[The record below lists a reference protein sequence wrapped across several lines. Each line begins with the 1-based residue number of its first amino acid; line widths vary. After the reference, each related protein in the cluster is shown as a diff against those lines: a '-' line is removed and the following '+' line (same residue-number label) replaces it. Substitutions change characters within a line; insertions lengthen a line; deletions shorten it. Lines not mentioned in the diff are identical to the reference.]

1 MYFDRKNFSYYSS
14 FLIRLAW
21 TVEVIAVCIGFMI
34 SILVSVSAFRSS
46 TESIGFLDS
55 SSSILIAGLPFLLI
69 AVVELCKIPLVFTF
83 MNVRSRYWRS
93 VFLFFVLF
101 LCLITFETMLNGFE
115 RNFSNLNRAIDN
127 RNNEVVNIDSQIS
140 LLEKRRDYAQ
150 KFTEDELLA
159 EVDLKT
165 SVLDKTLSQ
174 NVRRVNAS
182 ETNQLS
188 EIDRNFEPQLDMQIG
203 ELMLLR
209 DGYYADWNSEKEL
222 IEERF
227 TTMLVENVSGSR
239 DERTRLLV
247 ELEILKEEMRVAM
260 DDASFFTRS
269 NVEKKYRQLIREKE
283 QQLGSITNG
292 YLGGGALEKQSLM
305 ENQLRQQIEFVNAKY
320 ERRITDVNDRI
331 DSKKQTI
338 IDRSVE
344 NEKVEIEVAS
354 NAKAERGRYYSMTN
368 REKNMVEAYLQ
379 DKRSELE
386 IITAKVFEFDQE
398 IFTLQND
405 QRILKNENN
414 QLINQNQVYRLAM
427 YIYGKNSVE
436 DVNKRM
442 LGIVAV
448 LWFGSLALIASVTGV
463 MLALASFY
471 LRRFAEELDN
481 EERMKAQS

>member
-1 MYFDRKNFSYYSS
+1 MYFDRKNFSYYST

-21 TVEVIAVCIGFMI
+21 SVEVIAVCIGFMI

-46 TESIGFLDS
+46 TDSIGFLDS

-83 MNVRSRYWRS
+83 MNVRSRYWKS
-93 VFLFFVLF
+93 IFLFFVLF

-127 RNNEVVNIDSQIS
+127 RNNEVVNIDSQIN
-140 LLEKRRDYAQ
+140 LLEKRRDYVQ
-150 KFTEDELLA
+150 KFTEEELLT

-165 SVLDKTLSQ
+165 ELLNEILNK
-174 NVRRVNAS
+174 NVRRVNVS
-182 ETNQLS
+182 ESNQLKS
-188 EIDRNFEPQLDMQIG
+188 IDRDFEPQLEADISQ
-203 ELMLLR
+203 LMELR
-209 DGYYADWNSEKEL
+209 DNYYSDWNSEKEL

-227 TTMLVENVSGSR
+227 TTMLVQNVSGSR
-239 DERTRLLV
+239 DERTRLLE
-247 ELEILKEEMRVAM
+247 ELDVLKEEMRNAM

-269 NVEKKYRQLIREKE
+269 TVEKKYRQLIREKE
-283 QQLGSITNG
+283 QQLGSITTG

-305 ENQLRQQIEFVNAKY
+305 ENQLRQQIEFVNSKY
-320 ERRITDVNDRI
+320 DRRINDVNERI
-331 DSKKQTI
+331 DAKKKTI
-338 IDRSVE
+338 VDRFAD
-344 NEKVEIEVAS
+344 NEKVQSSISAK
-354 NAKAERGRYYSMTN
+354 AKAERGRYYSATS
-368 REKNMVEAYLQ
+368 REKTAVDEYLQ
-379 DKRSELE
+379 EKRSELE
-386 IITAKVFEFDQE
+386 VITSTVFEFDQK
-398 IFTLQND
+398 IFTMQNQ

-427 YIYGKNSVE
+427 YIYGKDSVE

-442 LGIVAV
+442 LGIVAI

-471 LRRFAEELDN
+471 LRRFAEELDS
-481 EERMKAQS
+481 EERAKA

>member
-1 MYFDRKNFSYYSS
+1 MYFDRKNFSYYST

-34 SILVSVSAFRSS
+34 SILVSVAAFHAS
-46 TESIGFLDS
+46 TGSIGFLDS

-93 VFLFFVLF
+93 VFLFFVFF

-140 LLEKRRDYAQ
+140 LLEKRRDYSQ
-150 KFTEDELLA
+150 KFTEEELLA

-165 SVLDKTLSQ
+165 EMLNQALGK

-182 ETNQLS
+182 EINQLS
-188 EIDRNFEPQLDMQIG
+188 MIDRDFEPQLEEDIG
-203 ELMLLR
+203 QLMVLR
-209 DGYYADWNSEKEL
+209 DNYYTDWNSEKEL

-239 DERTRLLV
+239 DERSRLLS
-247 ELEILKEEMRVAM
+247 ELNILKEEMRIAM

-269 NVEKKYRQLIREKE
+269 AVEKKYRQLIREKE
-283 QQLGSITNG
+283 QQLGSITTG

-305 ENQLRQQIEFVNAKY
+305 ENQLRQQIEFVNSKY
-320 ERRITDVNDRI
+320 DRRINDVNDRI
-331 DSKKQTI
+331 DAKKQTI
-338 IDRSVE
+338 IERFAE
-344 NEKVEIEVAS
+344 NKKVEGDVT
-354 NAKAERGRYYSMTN
+354 AKANSERGRYYSATN
-368 REKNMVEAYLQ
+368 REKTGIEEYLRT
-379 DKRSELE
+379 KKSELE
-386 IITAKVFEFDQE
+386 IITATVFEFDQE
-398 IFTLQND
+398 IFILQNQ
-405 QRILKNENN
+405 QRILKNENH

-427 YIYGKNSVE
+427 YIYGKNSVDE
-436 DVNKRM
+436 VNKRM
-442 LGIVAV
+442 LGVVAF

-463 MLALASFY
+463 MLAVASFY
-471 LRRFAEELDN
+471 LRRVAEELDD
-481 EERMKAQS
+481 EERVKA

>member
-127 RNNEVVNIDSQIS
+127 RNNEVVNIDSQIN

>member
-188 EIDRNFEPQLDMQIG
+188 KIDRNFAPQLDMQIG
-203 ELMLLR
+203 ELMFLR

-338 IDRSVE
+338 IDRFVE
-344 NEKVEIEVAS
+344 NEKVEVEVAS
-354 NAKAERGRYYSMTN
+354 NAKSERGRYYSMTN
-368 REKNMVEAYLQ
+368 REKNTVEAYLQ

-471 LRRFAEELDN
+471 LRRFAEELDS
-481 EERMKAQS
+481 EERIKA